1 MTTFLFNI
9 IIKKIKI
16 INYLFII
23 FILLNFF
30 IYFYNIDNL
39 KNIQNYQESIFFNIM
54 IFLMI
59 VYFVIICIYYFYQYI
74 FINSKKNLNKK
85 KLNIMKGEEFLIVSL
100 STIPSS
106 SKSYHFLKN
115 HYFILEDLS
124 FNIKSNIK
132 WIRYNIK
139 IAKSIVKILNDED
152 AIIECF
158 DFDDNINLNETLQEL
173 SSLKNIQ
180 CQNHTIELF
189 VNGDF
194 YMIDDK
200 FNVDVLI
207 EKWDDSNSIE
217 NFFIYSENDFIEIK
231 IKLNLIEFI
240 ILTSGNYYFNF
251 NLNKKN

>member
-39 KNIQNYQESIFFNIM
+39 KNIQNYEESIFFNIM

-139 IAKSIVKILNDED
+139 VANSIVEILNDED
-152 AIIECF
+152 AIIENF
-158 DFDDNINLNETLQEL
+158 DFDDNINLDETLQKL
-173 SSLKNIQ
+173 SSLKNIKRQ
-180 CQNHTIELF
+180 KHTIELF
-189 VNGDF
+189 VNDNSF
-194 YMIDDK
+194 MIDNE
-200 FNVDVLI
+200 FNINALI
-207 EKWDDSNSIE
+207 EKWDNDNNIE
-217 NFFIYSENDFIEIK
+217 DFFIYSENDFIEIK

-240 ILTSGNYYFNF
+240 IFSSNNYFF
-251 NLNKKN
+251 SFDLNK